1 MKIKRV
7 LIAGIML
14 SMVCFLGA
22 CKGKT
27 EGQTSLIHSESI
39 KESAPNSSTEDMI
52 TKENESSDSAEADI
66 EPTASK
72 PVENLSKVGELEDIV
87 TESSEQAA
95 QDVKDDQNDSNHKEN
110 TDKEQTSDT
119 KNNNTLGELADVP
132 EL

>member
-39 KESAPNSSTEDMI
+39 KESAANSSMEDMI

>member
-1 MKIKRV
+1 MKIKRI
-7 LIAGIML
+7 LIAGVIL

-27 EGQTSLIHSESI
+27 EGQTSLIQSESI
-39 KESAPNSSTEDMI
+39 KESAPDGSTEDMI
-52 TKENESSDSAEADI
+52 TKENESSDSTEADI

-87 TESSEQAA
+87 TESSEQAS
-95 QDVKDDQNDSNHKEN
+95 QDEKDDQNDSGHEEN
-110 TDKEQTSDT
+110 TDKEQNSAI
-119 KNNNTLGELADVP
+119 KSNNTLGELADVP

>member
-39 KESAPNSSTEDMI
+39 KESAANNSMEDMI

>member
-66 EPTASK
+66 EPIASK